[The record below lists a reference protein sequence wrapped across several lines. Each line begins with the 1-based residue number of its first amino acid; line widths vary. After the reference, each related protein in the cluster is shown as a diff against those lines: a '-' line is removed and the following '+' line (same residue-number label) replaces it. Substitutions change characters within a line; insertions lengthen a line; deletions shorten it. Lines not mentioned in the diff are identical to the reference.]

1 MKVIDPQLFEVNH
14 PQHWEVEEKHIGN
27 FKNKIVIIKN
37 WFVNPEQLKLFA
49 KSVDYVDTT
58 KGQVTNLPGYLH
70 QIGNYRNQLYSPVRF
85 ACKHYF
91 TASDD
96 LLRHPE
102 QSNFTLQMYDPQDK
116 VRFMSLYPHSDYV
129 RYASVLSFNE
139 DDDYDHEIPNGTAFW
154 RIKETG
160 EEYVTAERNYRTERI
175 ANKVQAMTSFD
186 PANVKLKEWE
196 RYHVEPH
203 EFNSIIFYEGALWHS
218 PYFSKG
224 GWHTNRLTFNAF
236 LR

>member
-1 MKVIDPQLFEVNH
+1 
-14 PQHWEVEEKHIGN
+14 
-27 FKNKIVIIKN
+27 
-37 WFVNPEQLKLFA
+37 
-49 KSVDYVDTT
+49 
-58 KGQVTNLPGYLH
+58 
-70 QIGNYRNQLYSPVRF
+70 
-85 ACKHYF
+85 
-91 TASDD
+91 
-96 LLRHPE
+96 
-102 QSNFTLQMYDPQDK
+102 
-116 VRFMSLYPHSDYV
+116 LYPHSDYV

-160 EEYVTAERNYRTERI
+160 EEYVTAERNYRTERV

-196 RYHVEPH
+196 RYHIEPH

-224 GWHTNRLTFNAF
+224 GWHTNRLTFNTF